1 MEVVSAVPS
10 MDLSFDSAT
19 STPYI
24 TAPSSPRAFCNF
36 FNPSTVPPTT
46 PPSRS
51 DFDLLLPEEFHEISL
66 ISDEDKDECSWHDDP
81 RFSIA
86 FAWENALPMI
96 VHAKKED
103 GCVIEDDD
111 GKDFVFD
118 FSGCLSES
126 SAVSADE
133 IFHGGKIR
141 PLKSSPPLSSAE
153 SDGDVGGVLPTARGG
168 GKLLEPV
175 QISRVEYFDTP
186 VYQEKG
192 RERGRERDVRPS
204 SSSSSSPS
212 FARKGRRS
220 LSPLRISDILLE
232 RDDEDEENSVL
243 NIHKNSSPSLS
254 SPSPSFSSSSNYFSS
269 LISFS
274 KGDRRKWSFKDLLLF
289 RSASEGRGTSKDP
302 FRKYSPG
309 FKPGEIVGRPGS
321 SSSHRATESTHE
333 LHYRM
338 KKAASEEMKRRTT
351 LPYKHGLLGCW
362 ANGGGSRHEIAR
374 GFGSMTR
381 GT

>member
-103 GCVIEDDD
+103 GCVVEDDD

-118 FSGCLSES
+118 FSGCFSES

-153 SDGDVGGVLPTARGG
+153 SQDGDVGGVLPTARGG

-175 QISRVEYFDTP
+175 QISRVEYFDRP

-212 FARKGRRS
+212 FARKGTRS
-220 LSPLRISDILLE
+220 LSPLRISDILVQ

-243 NIHKNSSPSLS
+243 NIHKEFVAVVVVN
-254 SPSPSFSSSSNYFSS
+254 
-269 LISFS
+269 
-274 KGDRRKWSFKDLLLF
+274 GDRRKWSFKDLLLF

-309 FKPGEIVGRPGS
+309 FKPGEIAVRPGS
-321 SSSHRATESTHE
+321 SSSHRVTESTHE